1 MVNHS
6 QKSPLW
12 ILLSTLIMTIMGLCW
27 VTWSIYSV
35 NFRDA
40 SLQNAWTLE
49 VTSLRGDIILLDEIL
64 SSSARL
70 AAETGKQ
77 NWESRYRKH
86 EAELGQK
93 IERAIEL
100 VPEVQNI
107 ENISNV
113 DAANLALVE
122 MEEQAFSFINK
133 GQISKAKEL
142 LYSKRYETQKA
153 IYTTGMIAFERSLY
167 NAITNAENQR
177 QQNSQIQIIVI
188 SGIAIILSVGW
199 IMVFRSFR
207 KWQTNIKRAN
217 EAKTN
222 FLSTMSH
229 EIRTPLNG
237 ILGVTQLLADTKLD
251 QDQKNKI
258 QTIQSSGQTLLAI
271 INDILDMSKIEAGA
285 VELENTIFSLS
296 DFTSTTMTAV
306 ESLATEKGLKFRLN
320 KSDDCPDYLIGDP
333 VRIRQILWNLISNAI
348 KFTDKGSVTVTLTN
362 EKVEDKRITLKDT
375 ILRLRVEDT
384 GKGIEPERL
393 QIIFDPFTQ
402 EDNTITRTHGGT
414 GLGLSIVRN
423 MVELMGGY
431 IQAESIKD
439 EGSCFDVYLPFEI
452 ASASQQHIFLN
463 HKDHDQIIHHHGL
476 DILVAEDNPV
486 NAMIARAFL
495 EKFGHKVRIAEN
507 GKLAIDE
514 IKNSIPDMI
523 FMDIH
528 MPEMNGL
535 EATKLIRQLDFG
547 SDTPIV
553 GLTAE
558 AFTERHSQFIEMGM
572 DAVLSKPFSEQ
583 ELRSAINQYNK
594 TKAKKAS

>member
-1 MVNHS
+1 MSDPS

-12 ILLSTLIMTIMGLCW
+12 ILLSTLIMTIIGLCW
-27 VTWSIYSV
+27 VIWSIYSV

-70 AAETGKQ
+70 AAETGNKD
-77 NWESRYRKH
+77 WENRYRKY
-86 EAELGQK
+86 ESELGQK

-113 DAANLALVE
+113 DAANIALVE
-122 MEEQAFSFINK
+122 MEEQAFTFIKK

-142 LYSKRYETQKA
+142 LYSEEYEAQKT
-153 IYTTGMIAFERSLY
+153 IYIAGMISFERSLY
-167 NAITNAENQR
+167 NAVTREENQR
-177 QQNSQIQIIVI
+177 QQDSQIQILVI
-188 SGIAIILSVGW
+188 SGITIILSVAW
-199 IMVFRSFR
+199 IMVFHSFK

-217 EAKTN
+217 EAKTS

-237 ILGVTQLLADTKLD
+237 ILGVTQLLADTKLNK
-251 QDQKNKI
+251 DQKNKI

-296 DFTSTTMTAV
+296 DFASTTMTAV

-348 KFTDKGSVTVTLTN
+348 KFTDKGSVTVTLTT
-362 EKVEDKRITLKDT
+362 ETPEEHITPKDT
-375 ILRLRVEDT
+375 VIRLRVEDT

-393 QIIFDPFTQ
+393 QMIFDPFTQ
-402 EDNTITRTHGGT
+402 EDSTITRTHGGT
-414 GLGLSIVRN
+414 GLGLSIVRK

-431 IQAESIKD
+431 IQAESIKNK
-439 EGSCFDVYLPFEI
+439 GSCFDVYLPFEI
-452 ASASQQHIFLN
+452 ATAAQQHVFLN
-463 HKDHDQIIHHHGL
+463 QKDPNQMVHHHDL

-507 GKLAIDE
+507 GKLAIE
-514 IKNSIPDMI
+514 QIENSIPDMI

-535 EATKLIRQLDFG
+535 EATKSIRQLDFG
-547 SDTPIV
+547 SDIPIV

-572 DAVLSKPFSEQ
+572 DGVLSKPFTEQ
-583 ELRSAINQYNK
+583 ELHSAISQYSKAK
-594 TKAKKAS
+594 TKKAS